1 MGGCKGKAT
10 RFKDSSEKFL
20 KIFNKISEITMKNY
34 RPKKLGVSDVGD
46 KVILVTLLG

>member
-10 RFKDSSEKFL
+10 RFKDSIEKFR
-20 KIFNKISEITMKNY
+20 KFSCKSPEITMRNY

-46 KVILVTLLG
+46 KVILVTL